1 MMDSQE
7 TFACGLCQSQV
18 PMGARV
24 CTGCQGTVVYGATPQ
39 ELNTYSM
46 LPAVLVFFVVMVLFG
61 MSPGWHTFVAL
72 ALAAVVFLAAR
83 NLIHNQRTGMI
94 RTFRRM

>member
-1 MMDSQE
+1 MMGNHES
-7 TFACGLCQSQV
+7 FACGLCQSQV

-39 ELNTYSM
+39 ELNTYPM
-46 LPAVLVFFVVMVLFG
+46 LPAVIVFFVVMVFLG

-72 ALAAVVFLAAR
+72 SLAAVVFLAAR
-83 NLIHNQRTGMI
+83 NLIRNQRAGMI

>member
-1 MMDSQE
+1 MNNQE

-39 ELNTYSM
+39 ELNTYPM
-46 LPAVLVFFVVMVLFG
+46 LPALLVFLVVMVFLG
-61 MSPGWHTFVAL
+61 MSPSWHASVAL
-72 ALAAVVFLAAR
+72 ALAVVAFVVAR
-83 NLIHNQRTGMI
+83 NLTRGRRAGMI
-94 RTFRRM
+94 RTFLRM

>member
-1 MMDSQE
+1 MMDNQV

-24 CTGCQGTVVYGATPQ
+24 CTGCQGTVLYGATPQ
-39 ELNTYSM
+39 ELNMYPM
-46 LPAVLVFFVVMVLFG
+46 LPALLVFFVVMFFFD
-61 MSPGWHTFVAL
+61 MSTRWHASVAL
-72 ALAAVVFLAAR
+72 GLAVVAFVVAR
-83 NLIHNQRTGMI
+83 NLIRSQRASMI